1 MGNRCPGA
9 KTCSAARAIWG
20 VKPWFKASRPAFAPR
35 VPEIPKSPG
44 ASYQAWSF
52 SLGFKVTAGASLGA
66 SCITPELGP
75 PSHSLSPPP
84 SLLHRGGAGEISS
97 YTSSRKSFFFSPLLK
112 KRLKACG
119 GRGTLIIDNCGVPS
133 WRSVGVCAFPTSS
146 CTCPEDLGQA
156 WGGGDEEPSGVAG
169 GSLCQI
175 ARTEAGWWT

>member
-9 KTCSAARAIWG
+9 KTCSATRAIWG
-20 VKPWFKASRPAFAPR
+20 LSYGLKRPDLPL
-35 VPEIPKSPG
+35 PLGYLKHQSPPG
-44 ASYQAWSF
+44 ASCQAWSF
-52 SLGFKVTAGASLGA
+52 YAGFKVTAGASLGA

-97 YTSSRKSFFFSPLLK
+97 YTSSRKSFFSPFTK
-112 KRLKACG
+112 KASESLG
-119 GRGTLIIDNCGVPS
+119 GRGTLIIDNCGGPS

-156 WGGGDEEPSGVAG
+156 WGGGGEEPSGVAG

-175 ARTEAGWWT
+175 ARTGAGWT